1 MGGLRKKECPQAEA
15 ELSRSKG
22 TLGTDGRGFAM
33 EQKSGGRRSELSTWY
48 GEMGGGR
55 GGREVVRKRK
65 HRTVKR
71 PEYRRTQATWGGSS
85 SKVQG
90 WPRPRM
96 RGQVVFSASRFPTEP
111 SYSCFETVAS

>member
-1 MGGLRKKECPQAEA
+1 MVR
-15 ELSRSKG
+15 
-22 TLGTDGRGFAM
+22 
-33 EQKSGGRRSELSTWY
+33 W
-48 GEMGGGR
+48 GGG

-96 RGQVVFSASRFPTEP
+96 RGQVVFSASRFPQSP
-111 SYSCFETVAS
+111 VTVVLRLWQVEESGGVLVVEIGRLFLEFPDCEGERYP